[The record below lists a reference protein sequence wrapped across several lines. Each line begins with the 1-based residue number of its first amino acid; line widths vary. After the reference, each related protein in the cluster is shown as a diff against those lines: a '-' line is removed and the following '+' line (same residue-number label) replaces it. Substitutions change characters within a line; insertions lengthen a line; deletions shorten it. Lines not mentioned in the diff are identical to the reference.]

1 MSVILFSIIGEMGV
15 AKIYECRY
23 IGGGVLSVDDSRGKP
38 NIKMPTI
45 YSTLFPIFSFFIVPF
60 SFLCKKPSIGEALLL
75 LKVNQPLRVAE

>member
-23 IGGGVLSVDDSRGKP
+23 IGGGVLSVDDSRGKL
-38 NIKMPTI
+38 NIKM